1 MDDGLK
7 TRDIEYLNTETWL
20 LLPPINISGYVPAH
34 AWLRAHAASGG
45 STPGVWGAV
54 K

>member
-20 LLPPINISGYVPAH
+20 LLPPHQYF
-34 AWLRAHAASGG
+34 WLRACPRMTSCTCSQWRIH
-45 STPGVWGAV
+45 TRRLGAV